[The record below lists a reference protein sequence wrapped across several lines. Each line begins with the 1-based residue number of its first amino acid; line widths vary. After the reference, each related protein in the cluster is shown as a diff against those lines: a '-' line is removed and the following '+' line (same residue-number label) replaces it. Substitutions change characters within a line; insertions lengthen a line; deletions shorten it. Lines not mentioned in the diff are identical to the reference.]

1 MNRRLL
7 LIILLFT
14 IFNNHFS
21 SSNPNNVVN
30 QLPTTRVEKK
40 PNRSGDTITFCTPV
54 CNVGVNRFIKDIF
67 NEPLYAEEFLPNN
80 FSHLLELLQKKNKS
94 GDYIKS
100 VLRLFTNKIK
110 ASNYVNSYSIDE
122 LLVQLPPMLKKHF
135 VIDQTRQFE
144 STKEIIHE
152 LMYSS
157 LSSQFTQFKNA
168 PSAFL
173 TDLSAKIEEAV
184 ELRKVLVLFLETAI
198 SKLVWCPQDQLES
211 WKLVRNISDHL
222 ADLYENQLITDV
234 EDLNSLYITLI
245 ERYCVFLDIANPYLN
260 ADFYTSIKNDITS
273 ETLSMFAVAEQEN
286 ALETKAQRLLRSVL
300 MGQARLQARE
310 HGLIL

>member
-30 QLPTTRVEKK
+30 QLQTSRIDIK

-54 CNVGVNRFIKDIF
+54 STVGVNRFIKDIF

-110 ASNYVNSYSIDE
+110 ASTYVNSYSMDE
-122 LLVQLPPMLKKHF
+122 LLVQLPAMLKKHF
-135 VIDQTRQFE
+135 VVDQTRQFE

-152 LMYSS
+152 IMYSS
-157 LSSQFTQFKNA
+157 LSSQFTQFKTA

-184 ELRKVLVLFLETAI
+184 ELRKVLVLFLETTI
-198 SKLVWCPQDQLES
+198 SKLVWSPQDQQES
-211 WKLVRNISDHL
+211 WKMVRNISDHL

-260 ADFYTSIKNDITS
+260 ADFYTAVKNDITS